1 MTVKPGLLMSL
12 LAMFAGVLIM
22 VQLQEEPQQASGE
35 SRNIVELRSELVS
48 QQERRQELNR
58 QLEEQL
64 SLMDQLESDDD
75 IEELMVDLQETL
87 RLDAGLTEVSGT
99 GVLIEIDLSFD
110 ETYEGGGLTHVPP
123 ELLRLLINE
132 LNIQGADH
140 IAIDQQRIVSTSAVR
155 EVNNRTLVNGQW
167 ISYFPVQ
174 VKVLTEYPEELRY
187 AMMASNARD
196 MFQYDNMNFTA
207 ETVDELTLPA
217 YQQLPRIRH
226 MEVVQEE

>member
-1 MTVKPGLLMSL
+1 MTFKPVLLMTL
-12 LAMFAGVLIM
+12 IAMFAGVLMM
-22 VQLQEEPQQASGE
+22 VQLQDEPQQASGE
-35 SRNIVELRSELVS
+35 ARNIADLRHELVLH
-48 QQERRQELNR
+48 QERRQELNH

-64 SLMDQLESDDD
+64 SLMEQLESDED
-75 IEELMVDLQETL
+75 IEELMIDLQETL
-87 RLDAGLTEVSGT
+87 RLDAGLTEVSGA

-110 ETYEGGGLTHVPP
+110 ESYEGGGVTHVPP
-123 ELLRLLINE
+123 DLLRLLINE
-132 LNIQGADH
+132 LNIQGAEH

-155 EVNNRTLVNGQW
+155 EVNERTLVNGQW
-167 ISYFPVQ
+167 LSYFPVQ

-196 MFQYDNMNFTA
+196 MFQNDNMNFTA

-217 YQQLPRIRH
+217 YQQMPRIRH